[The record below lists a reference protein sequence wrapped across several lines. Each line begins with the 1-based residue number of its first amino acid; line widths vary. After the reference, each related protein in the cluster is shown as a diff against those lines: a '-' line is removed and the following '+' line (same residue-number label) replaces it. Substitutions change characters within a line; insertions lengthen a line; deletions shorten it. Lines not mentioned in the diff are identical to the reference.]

1 MNMGSL
7 RAELSFPT
15 SYAAP
20 TELDRHG
27 DGGAAGG
34 HHPDDDDSSDDDDG
48 EELNED
54 VMILGSTPQ
63 GANAG
68 GGAWQRPRG
77 GGAGFGGERF
87 DNGQPALRIQ
97 HVRRPLS
104 AGRGGV
110 VQTPCTVARPRAL

>member
-7 RAELSFPT
+7 RAELAFPT

-20 TELDRHG
+20 TDLDRRG

-34 HHPDDDDSSDDDDG
+34 HHLDDDDDSDDDDDG

-63 GANAG
+63 GMGAG
-68 GGAWQRPRG
+68 GGAWRRPPTSG
-77 GGAGFGGERF
+77 SGFGGERF
-87 DNGQPALRIQ
+87 DNGQPALRVQ
-97 HVRRPLS
+97 HVRSLGILCLHVVM
-104 AGRGGV
+104 AGL
-110 VQTPCTVARPRAL
+110 TV